1 MPLLNVDDAI
11 PRQLWALV
19 RLLTSTAQPLTAE
32 SARVLLQPPTLLSDG
47 KQDKTFERA
56 LTTLRQLGFVISS
69 GEDALILNESAQ
81 GITVDDFDGFRRA
94 LREAVLDSDQ
104 NVDLAEQPT
113 AGPKDLTSVLAAFLT
128 RDPLEPAV
136 TWQDIKSISIAVFD
150 PDATD
155 PTPNDTR
162 WNRFGHW
169 APALGLA
176 APPLVPTKGK
186 SPLVPDCTLAVRQV
200 VASLWRKGEVV
211 GAVEFLQAVR
221 DKIPVLPG
229 GTYSKA
235 LRLPDPGA
243 TTADPALSFAMLR
256 CEYDELLRLQRN
268 ADARSFITVADRDQ
282 PNRRVTDVVMLE
294 ANRG

>member
-11 PRQLWALV
+11 PPQLWAVV
-19 RLLTSTAQPLTAE
+19 RLLTSTRRPLTTE
-32 SARVLLQPPTLLSDG
+32 SARVLLHPPTLLSDG

-56 LTTLRQLGFVISS
+56 LTTLRQLGLVTVS
-69 GEDALILNESAQ
+69 GEGVLMLTESVHD
-81 GITVDDFDGFRRA
+81 IEVDDLDGFRLA
-94 LREAVLDSDQ
+94 LREAVLESGR
-104 NVDLAEQPT
+104 NAELAEQPT

-176 APPLVPTKGK
+176 APTLVPTKGK
-186 SPLVPDCTLAVRQV
+186 NPLVPDCAPAVRQV
-200 VASLWRKGEVV
+200 AASLWRKGDIVS
-211 GAVEFLQAVR
+211 AVDFIQTLRA
-221 DKIPVLPG
+221 KIPVLPG
-229 GTYSKA
+229 GAYSKA
-235 LRLPDPGA
+235 LSLPDPGA
-243 TTADPALSFAMLR
+243 TTVDPTLSFAILR
-256 CEYDELLRLQRN
+256 CEYDGLLRLQRN
-268 ADARSFITVADRDQ
+268 ADARSAITVADRDQ
-282 PNRRVTDVVMLE
+282 PNRRVTDVVILE
-294 ANRG
+294 ADRG